1 MTTFKNIYKPSIIIE
16 GELKGEVIITTDGR
30 QMLAEMFESTTEE
43 ANNSIEII
51 EAATKINNLNSNK
64 VANLLNGKQKTA
76 TIILENGSNA
86 IRGKHQM
93 VSASKM
99 GVKKVMNKEQVI
111 AYFTK

>member
-16 GELKGEVIITTDGR
+16 GELKGNTIVTTDGR
-30 QMLAEMFESTTEE
+30 QMLAETFEETTEK
-43 ANNSIEII
+43 ANDSIEII

-76 TIILENGSNA
+76 TIILENGSNI
-86 IRGKHQM
+86 IRGQHGVTSVAKQ
-93 VSASKM
+93 S
-99 GVKKVMNKEQVI
+99 VKKVMNKEQVI